1 MRIVESLNGNRS
13 DWIDNEEEEQQCED
27 RKNLGDDRENNEKG
41 FWILGKGENVCDKI
55 KVIFS

>member
-13 DWIDNEEEEQQCED
+13 DWIDNEEEEQQCKDRRNLED
-27 RKNLGDDRENNEKG
+27 CRQNNEKD
-41 FWILGKGENVCDKI
+41 FWILGKGKNVCDKI